1 MPVRAAMI
9 LLGIPSSH
17 RIINPDPQQASR
29 EEVSSLSLVLT
40 VPGDRDAEYR
50 ACTLKCLICDK
61 SQAAA
66 AHLPAPV
73 RPIARRLVP
82 VASKVPKYLTIRTH
96 TSTSHPTTA
105 SLRRRC
111 RTAFPSLPI
120 ASALTPTPLPPLA
133 TR

>member
-73 RPIARRLVP
+73 RPISPSRQQSTQVP
-82 VASKVPKYLTIRTH
+82 DH
-96 TSTSHPTTA
+96 SHA
-105 SLRRRC
+105 HLDI
-111 RTAFPSLPI
+111 PSHYC
-120 ASALTPTPLPPLA
+120 
-133 TR
+133 

>member
-1 MPVRAAMI
+1 MPVRAAMM
-9 LLGIPSSH
+9 LPGIPSSH
-17 RIINPDPQQASR
+17 GIISPDPYQASR

-73 RPIARRLVP
+73 RPIARRFAVQ

-96 TSTSHPTTA
+96 TSTSHY
-105 SLRRRC
+105 C
-111 RTAFPSLPI
+111 
-120 ASALTPTPLPPLA
+120 
-133 TR
+133 